1 MSRILLDLPD
11 EQIEA
16 LTVIVEAEHRSR
28 AAVIPD
34 AIEAYIAARK
44 RPLASDVFFGKGER
58 KKVWHISRSFERK
71 GKGSF

>member
-16 LTVIVEAEHRSR
+16 LTVIVDAEHRSR

-44 RPLASDVFFGKGER
+44 RPLASDVFGLWKGR
-58 KKVWHISRSFERK
+58 KKEGLAYQQELREE
-71 GKGSF
+71 G